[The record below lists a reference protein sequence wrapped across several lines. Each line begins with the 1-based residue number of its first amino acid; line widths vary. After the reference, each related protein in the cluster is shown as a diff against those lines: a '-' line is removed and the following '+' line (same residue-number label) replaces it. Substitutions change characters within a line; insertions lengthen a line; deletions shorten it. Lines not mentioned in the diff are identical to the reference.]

1 MIHDV
6 PDSLEAWSE
15 CYLALA
21 GVRSAGIA
29 DKITLHLARFAT
41 FFRQRYG
48 HDRLSACVRRDVVAW
63 QSALREQGLAPA
75 TITTTWP
82 RSRRS

>member
-1 MIHDV
+1 MAQARLKV
-6 PDSLEAWSE
+6 QSPGPGRG
-15 CYLALA
+15 ALRR
-21 GVRSAGIA
+21 GP

-41 FFRQRYG
+41 FFRQRYS